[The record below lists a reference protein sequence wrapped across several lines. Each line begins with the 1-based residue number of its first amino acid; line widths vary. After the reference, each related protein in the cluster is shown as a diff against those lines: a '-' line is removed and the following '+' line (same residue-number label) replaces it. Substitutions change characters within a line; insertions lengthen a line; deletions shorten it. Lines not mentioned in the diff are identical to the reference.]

1 MDIDLVFV
9 PTLLAEII
17 WCLESS
23 VVDFPSELSLA
34 EAHVLILG
42 FEGTYMDVGLKNKC
56 V

>member
-1 MDIDLVFV
+1 MVFG
-9 PTLLAEII
+9 PTSLAEII
-17 WCLESS
+17 WGLESS

-34 EAHVLILG
+34 EAQALILG